1 MLEQLK
7 HFANKLAV
15 LRIPS
20 LVLALLVLPI
30 LIGIITTS
38 DSPSQEIYLIPAL
51 ILFVWLLLLYS
62 FLSLFAEI
70 PRTLQGSNPWPVRVR
85 AAIKRG
91 LYYVVAVFMLLIT
104 NALVITS
111 LQLFGAWWRMY

>member
-7 HFANKLAV
+7 HFANRLAV

-20 LVLALLVLPI
+20 LVLALLVLP
-30 LIGIITTS
+30 LLMWIIINS
-38 DSPSQEIYLIPAL
+38 ASPSQEVYLIPAL

-70 PRTLQGSNPWPVRVR
+70 PQALEGSNPWSARVR

-91 LYYVVAVFMLLIT
+91 LYYVVAVCMLLIT
-104 NALVITS
+104 NALLITS

>member
-20 LVLALLVLPI
+20 LLLAMSVLPL
-30 LIGIITTS
+30 LIWIITAS
-38 DSPSQEIYLIPAL
+38 GSQSQEIYLIPAL

-70 PRTLQGSNPWPVRVR
+70 PQALQGSQPWSARVP

-91 LYYVVAVFMLLIT
+91 LYYVVAAFMLLIT
-104 NALVITS
+104 SALLITS

>member
-7 HFANKLAV
+7 HFANTLAV

-20 LVLALLVLPI
+20 LLLAVLVLPI
-30 LIGIITTS
+30 VVWIITAS
-38 DSPSQEIYLIPAL
+38 GSQSQEIYLIPAV
-51 ILFVWLLLLYS
+51 ILFVWLLFLYS

-70 PRTLQGSNPWPVRVR
+70 PQALQGNNPWSARVR
-85 AAIKRG
+85 TAIKRG
-91 LYYVVAVFMLLIT
+91 LYYFVAVFMLLIT
-104 NALVITS
+104 NALLITS

>member
-7 HFANKLAV
+7 HVANKLAA
-15 LRIPS
+15 LRTPS
-20 LVLALLVLPI
+20 LLLALLVMPV
-30 LIGIITTS
+30 LIWIIAAPG
-38 DSPSQEIYLIPAL
+38 SPSQEIYLIPTL

-70 PRTLQGSNPWPVRVR
+70 PPVLQGSNPWSARMR
-85 AAIKRG
+85 ATIKRG

-104 NALVITS
+104 NALLITS

>member
-7 HFANKLAV
+7 HFANKLAL

-20 LVLALLVLPI
+20 LVLAVLVLPV
-30 LIGIITTS
+30 LMWIITAS
-38 DSPSQEIYLIPAL
+38 DSPSQDIFLIPAL

-70 PRTLQGSNPWPVRVR
+70 PPIVPASSPWQVRAG

-91 LYYVVAVFMLLIT
+91 LYYLVAVCMLLIT
-104 NALVITS
+104 NALLITS